1 MSLPSITHEITV
13 GLGGETIYTRDYV
26 YQYDN
31 ASDFFEVTIEG
42 VADLLIFGEG
52 ITVTYE
58 LMRDGQK
65 ILALDEYPCELLLT
79 GGAITK
85 VLCALPSE
93 IRKHYGYWSGQI
105 HIYLG
110 ENRRSTDIF
119 VFNSLPGTR
128 PGDKIPGKPSGAAIH
143 FDDFGLKLEAKP
155 TVARAKQG
163 EHDNGVG
170 ITAGESVGRAVSAV
184 QGDSD
189 LSVGLSNE
197 LNPIDRLIVLAEL
210 NRKIELESELT
221 GFDAAAK
228 QGEHNGGVE
237 TEIETSTATSTV
249 ERAVINTG
257 AETDGFAEGRVS
269 RGFFTEYEDEN
280 AGSLSAEGKAS
291 DVVAAELTSEYV
303 ISLDAEAT
311 VVNPQPPTYS
321 ISPGFYVT
329 RTDIQEPLDAI
340 EIALPTQYYY
350 EGDTYTYSRLK
361 VYQETESGYNFWYAA
376 FYYPD
381 YGYMIIG
388 YFSSSNHAWEM
399 LGLPLDPQ
407 YQQYGFW
414 VTAQTA
420 VTAEEYDIF
429 YRYFRIYP

>member
-31 ASDFFEVTIEG
+31 ASDFFEVSVEG
-42 VADLLIFGEG
+42 IADLLIFGEG

-58 LMRDGQK
+58 LVRDGQK

-85 VLCALPSE
+85 VLCALPTE

-119 VFNSLPGTR
+119 VFNSLPGIR

-197 LNPIDRLIVLAEL
+197 MNPIDRLIVLAEL
-210 NRKIELESELT
+210 NRKIELESELA

-228 QGEHNGGVE
+228 QGEHDGGVE

-269 RGFFTEYEDEN
+269 RGQFTEYEDEK
-280 AGSLSAEGKAS
+280 ADSLSAEGEIS
-291 DVVAAELTSEYV
+291 DTVPAELAGEYV

-311 VVNPQPPTYS
+311 VVSPFTDYIEAGLY
-321 ISPGFYVT
+321 IS
-329 RTDIQEPLDAI
+329 REDIQTPIDVIDIPLP
-340 EIALPTQYYY
+340 LQYLDITYLTPISAVGLKTY
-350 EGDTYTYSRLK
+350 FSTEYTAEGDWLLSFGENKDMGLFSGRWWWIFTGTDPDTGYT
-361 VYQETESGYNFWYAA
+361 
-376 FYYPD
+376 
-381 YGYMIIG
+381 
-388 YFSSSNHAWEM
+388 
-399 LGLPLDPQ
+399 
-407 YQQYGFW
+407 GFW
-414 VTAQTA
+414 VTARTA
-420 VTAEEYDIF
+420 VSAADYATF
-429 YRYFRIYP
+429 YRYFRIIT